1 MGLMKIQQ
9 PEITL
14 PAMVAKM
21 EAESNVTKRQT
32 LFGSLLALLS
42 DKELLEEPDIL
53 QKVFVAAIQ
62 ANDIETFQA
71 TLSELSP
78 VR

>member
-1 MGLMKIQQ
+1 MGLMKIQH

-14 PAMVAKM
+14 LAMVAKM

-62 ANDIETFQA
+62 ANDTETFQA